1 LNWTGHDSALL
12 AIAGGATLGLVL
24 LVAVVRLHPLIAL
37 VVASLALGLGSGLA
51 PESAALAFQKGFGD
65 TLGNVGVVLGLG
77 AMLGRLMAESG
88 AADRIVGVVVGRAP
102 PRAVPW
108 AMAGAA
114 LVIGIP
120 MFFEIGV
127 VLLMPMMLAAARRSG
142 GSLLRVGIP
151 ALAALSVLHG
161 LLPPH
166 PAPLLCAGVLHAD
179 LGATMGLG
187 LLVALP
193 TVALAGPVFGMWIG
207 RRIDPHPPE
216 ALGGAAPSSG
226 AGDSGSSSSA
236 GVAFATIVLPVAL
249 MLGRTVVALTGAQGP
264 PAHVASFVGHPIVAM
279 LTAVVVAGFAFSR
292 ARGVGS
298 GRVAALVGE
307 SLGPIGAIVMII
319 GAGGGFKQMLI
330 DSGVGGAIAK
340 AAHGSSMSPLLL
352 AWLVAATIRV
362 ATGSATVAT
371 VSASGIIAPI
381 VSSAS
386 SASSAASLGHESPAL
401 LTLAIGAGSLFFS
414 HVNDAGFWLVKE
426 CFGMSVGET
435 VRSWSAMETII
446 SVFALG
452 CIFVL
457 ARFV

>member
-1 LNWTGHDSALL
+1 LIWTGHDTALL
-12 AIAGGATLGLVL
+12 AIAGAATLGLVL
-24 LVAVVRLHPLIAL
+24 LIVLARLHPLVAL
-37 VVASLALGLGSGLA
+37 VIASLALGLGSGLPA
-51 PESAALAFQKGFGD
+51 ESAALAFQKGFGD
-65 TLGNVGVVLGLG
+65 TLGSVGVVLGLG

-88 AADRIVGVVVGRAP
+88 AADRIVSVVVGPAP
-102 PRAVPW
+102 PRIVPW

-127 VLLMPMMLAAARRSG
+127 VLLMPMMIAAARRTG

-193 TVALAGPVFGMWIG
+193 TVALAGPVFGAWIA
-207 RRIDPHPPE
+207 RRIDPRPPE
-216 ALGGAAPSSG
+216 TFAVVSAI
-226 AGDSGSSSSA
+226 DETVRDRSSA
-236 GVAFATIVLPVAL
+236 GVAFATIVLPVVL
-249 MLGRTVVALTGAQGP
+249 MVGRTIVTLTGARGP
-264 PAHVASFVGHPIVAM
+264 AAQVAAFVGHPVVAM
-279 LTAVVVAGFAFSR
+279 LGSVVVAGIAFGR
-292 ARGVGS
+292 TRGVGAR
-298 GRVAALVGE
+298 RVAALLGE
-307 SLGPIGAIVMII
+307 SLGPIGAIVLII
-319 GAGGGFKQMLI
+319 GAGGGFKQTLI
-330 DSGVGGAIAK
+330 ESGVGATIAK

-381 VSSAS
+381 VP
-386 SASSAASLGHESPAL
+386 SLDHASPAL
-401 LTLAIGAGSLFFS
+401 LTLAIGAGSLFLS

-435 VRSWSAMETII
+435 LRSWSTMER
-446 SVFALG
+446 SSRSLH
-452 CIFVL
+452 
-457 ARFV
+457 

>member
-1 LNWTGHDSALL
+1 MSWTGHDSALL

-24 LVAVVRLHPLIAL
+24 LIAVVRLHPLIAL
-37 VVASLALGLGSGLA
+37 VIASLALGLGSGLA

-88 AADRIVGVVVGRAP
+88 AANRIVAIVVGRAP

-193 TVALAGPVFGMWIG
+193 TAALAGPVFGTWIG

-216 ALGGAAPSSG
+216 ALAGPVPSSNAG
-226 AGDSGSSSSA
+226 ATGSSA
-236 GVAFATIVLPVAL
+236 GVAFATIALPVVL
-249 MLGRTVVALTGAQGP
+249 MVGRTVVALTGARGP
-264 PAHVASFVGHPIVAM
+264 LAHAASFVGHPIVAM
-279 LTAVVVAGFAFSR
+279 LTAVVASGFAFSR
-292 ARGVGS
+292 ARGVGAR
-298 GRVAALVGE
+298 RVAAIVGE

-330 DSGVGGAIAK
+330 DSGVGGAVAK
-340 AAHGSSMSPLLL
+340 AAQGSSMSPLLL

-386 SASSAASLGHESPAL
+386 SAESLGHASPAL

-435 VRSWSAMETII
+435 VRSWSAMETIV